1 MLGVYLSEYIIC
13 AELLSQFG
21 TLTDWSSIKLTRAF
35 KIFGGSGGNIGRHGL
50 KTCTDLIRLWL
61 LKILNMGILIRTHY
75 CSIELPSDKTKVST
89 GAWVLLEPVAQL
101 RGVLGAIAAPLQ
113 KKLPFLDEYKDKVIL
128 FVCIILNFAL
138 LQDNVT
144 MCPFC

>member
-1 MLGVYLSEYIIC
+1 MSEYIIC

-21 TLTDWSSIKLTRAF
+21 TLSDWSSIRLTRAF
-35 KIFGGSGGNIGRHGL
+35 KIFGGSGGNIGRHRL
-50 KTCTDLIRLWL
+50 KTCTELIRLWL
-61 LKILNMGILIRTHY
+61 LKILNIGVLIRSHY

-89 GAWVLLEPVAQL
+89 RAWLILEPVAQS
-101 RGVLGAIAAPLQ
+101 RVVLGAIAAPSR

-138 LQDNVT
+138 SQDNVT